1 MQEIERIRAAAMT
14 SIGRACLFFML
25 AVGTV
30 MAGLTAW
37 PYLAFKSGAILT
49 TLLAMIL
56 TLRATLIDRQDIKRT
71 ETWFLLRARDEKL
84 DERARRM
91 IAGVL
96 QETYRTLAL
105 YAALI
110 AVGCWM
116 FAFAALLVLPQ
127 AVVTPRTLV

>member
-1 MQEIERIRAAAMT
+1 MT
-14 SIGRACLFFML
+14 SVGRACLFFML
-25 AVGTV
+25 AVATV
-30 MAGLTAW
+30 MAALTAW

-49 TLLAMIL
+49 TLLAMVL

-71 ETWFLLRARDEKL
+71 ETWMLLRVRGEAP
-84 DERARRM
+84 DERARRV

-96 QETYRTLAL
+96 RDTYRTLAL

>member
-1 MQEIERIRAAAMT
+1 VQELEHIRAAAMT
-14 SIGRACLFFML
+14 SVGRACLFFLL
-25 AVGTV
+25 AVTTV

-56 TLRATLIDRQDIKRT
+56 TLRATLIDRQDIGRT
-71 ETWFLLRARDEKL
+71 ETWFMLRKAGEKP
-84 DERARRM
+84 DERARRV

-96 QETYRTLAL
+96 RETYRTLAL

-110 AVGCWM
+110 ALGCWM

>member
-1 MQEIERIRAAAMT
+1 MHDVDHIRRAALT
-14 SIGRACLFFML
+14 SIGRACLFTLL

-49 TLLAMIL
+49 MLLAMIL
-56 TLRATLIDRQDIKRT
+56 TLRATFVDRQDIKRT
-71 ETWFLLRARDEKL
+71 ETWLLLRQGDEKL
-84 DERARRM
+84 DERARRV

-105 YAALI
+105 YAALL
-110 AVGCWM
+110 AFGCWM
-116 FAFAALLVLPQ
+116 FAFAALLVLPH

>member
-1 MQEIERIRAAAMT
+1 VRDLEHIRAAAMT
-14 SIGRACLFFML
+14 SVGRACLFFML
-25 AVGTV
+25 AVATV
-30 MAGLTAW
+30 MAALTAW

-49 TLLAMIL
+49 TLLAMVL

-71 ETWFLLRARDEKL
+71 ETWMLLRVRGEAP
-84 DERARRM
+84 DERARRV

-96 QETYRTLAL
+96 RDTYRTLAL

>member
-1 MQEIERIRAAAMT
+1 MT
-14 SIGRACLFFML
+14 SVGRACLFFML
-25 AVGTV
+25 AVATV
-30 MAGLTAW
+30 MAALTAW

-49 TLLAMIL
+49 TLLAMVL

-71 ETWFLLRARDEKL
+71 ETWILLRVRGEAP
-84 DERARRM
+84 DERARRV

-96 QETYRTLAL
+96 RDTYRTLAL

>member
-1 MQEIERIRAAAMT
+1 MT
-14 SIGRACLFFML
+14 SVGRACLFFML
-25 AVGTV
+25 AVATV
-30 MAGLTAW
+30 MAALTAW

-49 TLLAMIL
+49 TLLAMVL

-71 ETWFLLRARDEKL
+71 ETWMLLRVRGEAP
-84 DERARRM
+84 DERARRV

-96 QETYRTLAL
+96 RDTYRTLAL

-116 FAFAALLVLPQ
+116 FAFTALLVLPQ

>member
-1 MQEIERIRAAAMT
+1 MRELDHIKAAAMT
-14 SIGRACLFFML
+14 SVGRACLFFLL
-25 AVGTV
+25 AVTTV

-49 TLLAMIL
+49 TLLAMVL
-56 TLRATLIDRQDIKRT
+56 TLRATLVHRQDIGRT
-71 ETWFLLRARDEKL
+71 ETWFMLRKANEKPDEQ
-84 DERARRM
+84 ARRV

-96 QETYRTLAL
+96 RETYRTLAL

>member
-96 QETYRTLAL
+96 RETYRTLAL

>member
-1 MQEIERIRAAAMT
+1 MQEIEHIKAAAMT
-14 SIGRACLFFML
+14 SIGRACLFTLL

-71 ETWFLLRARDEKL
+71 ETWLLLRERDEKL
-84 DERARRM
+84 DERARRV

-96 QETYRTLAL
+96 RETYRTLAL
-105 YAALI
+105 YAALL
-110 AVGCWM
+110 AFGCWM
-116 FAFAALLVLPQ
+116 FAFAALLVLPH